1 MLSVSEGAGGAEG
14 ANGVFTIWLIPG
26 ISAISRWSD
35 LEPDEVAEVDPDA
48 AAVTREDPS
57 EAVLEVIAFGE
68 LPD

>member
-1 MLSVSEGAGGAEG
+1 MLSVSEGAREAGGSD
-14 ANGVFTIWLIPG
+14 GVLTIWLIPG

>member
-1 MLSVSEGAGGAEG
+1 MSKGAGEAGG
-14 ANGVFTIWLIPG
+14 SDDVLTIWLIPG

-48 AAVTREDPS
+48 VAVTREDPS
-57 EAVLEVIAFGE
+57 EAVLEVIAVGE

>member
-1 MLSVSEGAGGAEG
+1 ML
-14 ANGVFTIWLIPG
+14 TIWLIPG

-48 AAVTREDPS
+48 VAVTREEPS

>member
-1 MLSVSEGAGGAEG
+1 VL
-14 ANGVFTIWLIPG
+14 TIWLIPG

-57 EAVLEVIAFGE
+57 VAVLEVIVVGE